1 MDKEKESTRNRYEKI
16 KKLGEGAYGSV
27 NKVYD
32 HQTKCVKALKKIKFT
47 NEDEGIPVN
56 SIREIS
62 YLRKLNHPNI
72 IK

>member
-1 MDKEKESTRNRYEKI
+1 MDKEKDSKNRYEKI

-32 HQTKCVKALKKIKFT
+32 HQDKCIKALKKIKFT